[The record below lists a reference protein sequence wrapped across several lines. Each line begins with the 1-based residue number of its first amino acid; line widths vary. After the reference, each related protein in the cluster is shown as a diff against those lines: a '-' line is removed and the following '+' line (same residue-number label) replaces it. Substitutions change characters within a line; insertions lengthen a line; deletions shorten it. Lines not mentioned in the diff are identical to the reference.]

1 MSILGII
8 AFIVLLSVI
17 IVVHELGHMLVAKH
31 FGVYCHEFSL
41 GMGPVLYQKKGKET
55 TYSIRAIPFGGYV
68 LMAGE
73 EDGSQDDET
82 EWLKEVPE
90 NRKLTSKPTYQKVL
104 VMLAGVI
111 MNFLLAWVIFIGIS
125 LANGYR
131 QSDPLPVVY
140 EVIENSPASEAG
152 LQKDDEIIS
161 ARADGEEIKPGTQ
174 YDLLKFVQLHHD
186 TLEITVSRDGQ
197 EFETTITPEYDKESQ
212 GYTLGYIVAAYLEP
226 IPWYMSFVE
235 GTKDLWD
242 STVEIYQSLGLLL
255 SGQALD
261 QLSGPVGILNVTART
276 AELGLNAY
284 LSLVGLIS
292 VNVGI
297 FNLIPIPALDG
308 GRVLVLLIEKI
319 LRRKIN
325 TALVENVI
333 MISFVLLLGLMI
345 FATYNDILRLV
356 GM

>member
-1 MSILGII
+1 M
-8 AFIVLLSVI
+8 
-17 IVVHELGHMLVAKH
+17 
-31 FGVYCHEFSL
+31 
-41 GMGPVLYQKKGKET
+41 
-55 TYSIRAIPFGGYV
+55 
-68 LMAGE
+68 
-73 EDGSQDDET
+73 
-82 EWLKEVPE
+82 
-90 NRKLTSKPTYQKVL
+90 
-104 VMLAGVI
+104 
-111 MNFLLAWVIFIGIS
+111 
-125 LANGYR
+125 
-131 QSDPLPVVY
+131 
-140 EVIENSPASEAG
+140 
-152 LQKDDEIIS
+152 
-161 ARADGEEIKPGTQ
+161 
-174 YDLLKFVQLHHD
+174 
-186 TLEITVSRDGQ
+186 
-197 EFETTITPEYDKESQ
+197 
-212 GYTLGYIVAAYLEP
+212 GYIVAAYLEP

-261 QLSGPVGILNVTART
+261 QLSGPVGILNDTART
-276 AELGLNAY
+276 AEMGLNAY

>member
-152 LQKDDEIIS
+152 LQKMM
-161 ARADGEEIKPGTQ
+161 K
-174 YDLLKFVQLHHD
+174 L
-186 TLEITVSRDGQ
+186 
-197 EFETTITPEYDKESQ
+197 
-212 GYTLGYIVAAYLEP
+212 
-226 IPWYMSFVE
+226 
-235 GTKDLWD
+235 
-242 STVEIYQSLGLLL
+242 
-255 SGQALD
+255 
-261 QLSGPVGILNVTART
+261 
-276 AELGLNAY
+276 
-284 LSLVGLIS
+284 
-292 VNVGI
+292 
-297 FNLIPIPALDG
+297 
-308 GRVLVLLIEKI
+308 
-319 LRRKIN
+319 
-325 TALVENVI
+325 
-333 MISFVLLLGLMI
+333 
-345 FATYNDILRLV
+345 
-356 GM
+356 

>member
-1 MSILGII
+1 
-8 AFIVLLSVI
+8 
-17 IVVHELGHMLVAKH
+17 
-31 FGVYCHEFSL
+31 
-41 GMGPVLYQKKGKET
+41 
-55 TYSIRAIPFGGYV
+55 
-68 LMAGE
+68 
-73 EDGSQDDET
+73 
-82 EWLKEVPE
+82 
-90 NRKLTSKPTYQKVL
+90 
-104 VMLAGVI
+104 
-111 MNFLLAWVIFIGIS
+111 
-125 LANGYR
+125 
-131 QSDPLPVVY
+131 
-140 EVIENSPASEAG
+140 
-152 LQKDDEIIS
+152 
-161 ARADGEEIKPGTQ
+161 
-174 YDLLKFVQLHHD
+174 
-186 TLEITVSRDGQ
+186 
-197 EFETTITPEYDKESQ
+197 
-212 GYTLGYIVAAYLEP
+212 
-226 IPWYMSFVE
+226 MSFVE

-308 GRVLVLLIEKI
+308 GRVLILLIEKI
-319 LRRKIN
+319 FRRKIN

-356 GM
+356 GI

>member
-1 MSILGII
+1 
-8 AFIVLLSVI
+8 
-17 IVVHELGHMLVAKH
+17 
-31 FGVYCHEFSL
+31 
-41 GMGPVLYQKKGKET
+41 
-55 TYSIRAIPFGGYV
+55 
-68 LMAGE
+68 
-73 EDGSQDDET
+73 
-82 EWLKEVPE
+82 
-90 NRKLTSKPTYQKVL
+90 
-104 VMLAGVI
+104 
-111 MNFLLAWVIFIGIS
+111 
-125 LANGYR
+125 
-131 QSDPLPVVY
+131 
-140 EVIENSPASEAG
+140 
-152 LQKDDEIIS
+152 
-161 ARADGEEIKPGTQ
+161 
-174 YDLLKFVQLHHD
+174 
-186 TLEITVSRDGQ
+186 
-197 EFETTITPEYDKESQ
+197 
-212 GYTLGYIVAAYLEP
+212 
-226 IPWYMSFVE
+226 MSFVE

>member
-161 ARADGEEIKPGTQ
+161 ARADGEEIKPETQ

-276 AELGLNAY
+276 AELGLKAY

-297 FNLIPIPALDG
+297 FKLDSYTSTG
-308 GRVLVLLIEKI
+308 WWSSIGLV
-319 LRRKIN
+319 
-325 TALVENVI
+325 
-333 MISFVLLLGLMI
+333 
-345 FATYNDILRLV
+345 D
-356 GM
+356 

>member
-161 ARADGEEIKPGTQ
+161 ARADGEEIKPETQ

-186 TLEITVSRDGQ
+186 TLEITVSRDGRNLRQ
-197 EFETTITPEYDKESQ
+197 RLHRNMIKNR
-212 GYTLGYIVAAYLEP
+212 
-226 IPWYMSFVE
+226 
-235 GTKDLWD
+235 K
-242 STVEIYQSLGLLL
+242 
-255 SGQALD
+255 
-261 QLSGPVGILNVTART
+261 GILWAI
-276 AELGLNAY
+276 LLQ
-284 LSLVGLIS
+284 
-292 VNVGI
+292 
-297 FNLIPIPALDG
+297 PI
-308 GRVLVLLIEKI
+308 
-319 LRRKIN
+319 
-325 TALVENVI
+325 
-333 MISFVLLLGLMI
+333 
-345 FATYNDILRLV
+345 
-356 GM
+356 

>member
-1 MSILGII
+1 MSLLGII
-8 AFIVLLSVI
+8 AFIILLSVI

-41 GMGPVLYQKKGKET
+41 GMGPVLFQKKGKET
-55 TYSIRAIPFGGYV
+55 TYSLRAIPFGGYV
-68 LMAGE
+68 MMAGE
-73 EDGSQDDET
+73 EDGSQDEDT
-82 EWLKEVPE
+82 DWLKDLPE
-90 NRKLTSKPTYQKVL
+90 NRKLTSKPTYQKIL
-104 VMLAGVI
+104 VMLAGVM
-111 MNFLLAWVIFIGIS
+111 MNFVLAWAIFVGIS
-125 LANGYR
+125 MVNGYR

-140 EVIENSPASEAG
+140 EVVDNSPASKAG
-152 LQKDDEIIS
+152 LKKEDKIVYASSQDDEIYP
-161 ARADGEEIKPGTQ
+161 ETQ
-174 YDLLKFVQLHHD
+174 YDLLKFVQLNHD
-186 TLEITVSRDGQ
+186 TLDITVLRDGK

-235 GTKDLWD
+235 GTKDLVD
-242 STVEIYQSLGLLL
+242 STIEIYQSLGLLL

-261 QLSGPVGILNVTART
+261 QLSGPVGILNVTSKT
-276 AELGLNAY
+276 TELGLKAY
-284 LSLVGLIS
+284 MSLVGLIS

-308 GRVLVLLIEKI
+308 GRILILLIEKI
-319 LRRKIN
+319 FRRKIN
-325 TALVENVI
+325 TALIENVI
-333 MISFVLLLGLMI
+333 VISFILLLGLMA

>member
-55 TYSIRAIPFGGYV
+55 MYSIRAIPFGGYV

-161 ARADGEEIKPGTQ
+161 ARADGEEIKPEKQ

-212 GYTLGYIVAAYLEP
+212 GYTLGYIVTAYLEP

-308 GRVLVLLIEKI
+308 GRVLILLIEKI

-325 TALVENVI
+325 TALIENVI